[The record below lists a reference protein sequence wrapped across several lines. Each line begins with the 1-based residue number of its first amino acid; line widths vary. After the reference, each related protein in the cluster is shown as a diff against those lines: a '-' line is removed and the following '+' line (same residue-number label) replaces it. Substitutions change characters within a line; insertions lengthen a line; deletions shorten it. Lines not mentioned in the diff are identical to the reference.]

1 MLLAVAIV
9 MDNATEETAA
19 ATEPQS
25 GVRIAGEADLKLA
38 EEIFAKITRSR
49 TNAELEEAIKEEMKL
64 LKKRRK
70 DWQKQRQNC
79 GLRRRKQM
87 NNLCNSQTVCVI
99 LILIKREA

>member
-1 MLLAVAIV
+1 MLLAVSIV
-9 MDNATEETAA
+9 MDNATEETA

-38 EEIFAKITRSR
+38 EEIFSKITDSR
-49 TNAELEEAIKEEMKL
+49 TSAELEEAIKEEMKL

-70 DWQKQRQNC
+70 DWQEQRQNC

-87 NNLCNSQTVCVI
+87 NNLCNSQLSV
-99 LILIKREA
+99 

>member
-64 LKKRRK
+64 LEEAEKRLAEAK
-70 DWQKQRQNC
+70 AK
-79 GLRRRKQM
+79 LRAKEEE
-87 NNLCNSQTVCVI
+87 
-99 LILIKREA
+99 EANEQSV

>member
-64 LKKRRK
+64 LEEAEKRLAEAK
-70 DWQKQRQNC
+70 AK
-79 GLRRRKQM
+79 LRAK
-87 NNLCNSQTVCVI
+87 
-99 LILIKREA
+99 EANEQSV

>member
-25 GVRIAGEADLKLA
+25 GVRIAGEA
-38 EEIFAKITRSR
+38 IFAKITDSR
-49 TNAELEEAIKEEMKL
+49 TSAELEEAIKEEMKL

-70 DWQKQRQNC
+70 DWQEQRQNC

-87 NNLCNSQTVCVI
+87 NNLCNSQLSV
-99 LILIKREA
+99 